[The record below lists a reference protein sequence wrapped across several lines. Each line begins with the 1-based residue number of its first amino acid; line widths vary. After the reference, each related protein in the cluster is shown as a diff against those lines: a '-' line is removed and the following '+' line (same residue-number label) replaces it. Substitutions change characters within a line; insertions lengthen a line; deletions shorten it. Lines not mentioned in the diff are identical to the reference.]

1 MCALFGVAPIA
12 SLFVK
17 EYDLNQEH
25 VTEQGFVNGANKVG
39 QNRMSL
45 TQKWR
50 RLRLLPTF
58 DLKLY
63 WEMAEKNTWQ

>member
-1 MCALFGVAPIA
+1 MGRIRQ
-12 SLFVK
+12 
-17 EYDLNQEH
+17 D
-25 VTEQGFVNGANKVG
+25 
-39 QNRMSL
+39 RMSL

-63 WEMAEKNTWQ
+63 WEMAEEIRGNSNFGRNV